1 MPHTHETQGLV
12 LVSLVPPAAKIVGV
26 RWLIRR
32 TGKDGKA
39 ENMVEAN
46 QSGFEDW
53 WDVGR
58 GLPQN
63 TESVFLLLQEM
74 HCMVSL
80 IDKDQDQ
87 NRYLLWHRSAVS

>member
-12 LVSLVPPAAKIVGV
+12 LVSLVHSAAKIVGM

-46 QSGFEDW
+46 QSGFGI
-53 WDVGR
+53 GR
-58 GLPQN
+58 MLDGGYRRIQN
-63 TESVFLLLQEM
+63 LYSYSYKRCTAWF
-74 HCMVSL
+74 H
-80 IDKDQDQ
+80 
-87 NRYLLWHRSAVS
+87 